1 MILQI
6 SLQIIIQ
13 IMAIQILT
21 IEGKY
26 KENQKNMYIFQ
37 ELVQNIMDDLH
48 VEE

>member
-37 ELVQNIMDDLH
+37 ELVQNIMYDLH
-48 VEE
+48 VE

>member
-1 MILQI
+1 
-6 SLQIIIQ
+6 
-13 IMAIQILT
+13 MAIQILT
-21 IEGKY
+21 MEEKF